1 MNAERTDFDLGHYLE
16 LRQARVEVMLGQRLE
31 GFGDRV
37 PSRLLEAMRYSLLGG
52 GKRLRP
58 ILCLAFAEA
67 AGLQSNAGGKLTEDA
82 ACALEFIHTYSLI
95 HDDLPAMDDDDLR
108 RGQPTNHKVF
118 GEATAILAGDGLLT
132 EAFGLL
138 ASGSEP
144 LRLTL
149 VRELAAAAGAAG
161 MVGGQV
167 LDIATDRPAEEGY
180 LLRLHRLKT
189 GALIRAACRM
199 GVLCGGGNQAQ
210 LEAAATFGDSIG
222 LAFQVADDVLDV
234 AGDPGKLGKPA
245 GADAA
250 AGRYTFPAVIGLARS
265 RKMMELR
272 VEMAIAAI
280 SPLESS
286 PGPLAALARYV
297 VERQQ

>member
-1 MNAERTDFDLGHYLE
+1 MNAERTDFDLTHYLQ
-16 LRQARVEVMLGQRLE
+16 LRQARVEQLLGERLE
-31 GFGDRV
+31 GFGDKV
-37 PSRLLEAMRYSLLGG
+37 PARLLDASRYSLLGG

-58 ILCLAFAEA
+58 VLALAFAEA
-67 AGLQSNAGGKLTEDA
+67 VGQQSNAGGKLTEDA

-108 RGQPTNHKVF
+108 RGQPTNHKVY
-118 GEATAILAGDGLLT
+118 GEATAILAGDALLT

-138 ASGSEP
+138 ASGPEP

-161 MVGGQV
+161 MVGGQM
-167 LDIATDRPAEEGY
+167 LDIAEDRPAEEGY

-199 GVLCGGGNQAQ
+199 GALCAGANQAQ
-210 LEAAATFGDSIG
+210 LEAAATYGDSIG

-234 AGDPGKLGKPA
+234 SGDPKQLGKPA

-250 AGRYTFPAVIGLARS
+250 AGRFTFPAVIGMARS
-265 RKMMELR
+265 RKMMQDR
-272 VEMAIAAI
+272 VEMAIAAV
-280 SPLESS
+280 SALEPS

-297 VERQQ
+297 VERQK